1 MSSRRRFSFYPSAP
15 RILGAVFCFLG
26 LLALGACK
34 KAPGTPAWDAPGGS
48 TPAVAV
54 EIPAVPPAAEPTPP
68 AENEPAGPLRFIAY
82 NLQNWLTMD
91 RYVSGKLVGGAPK
104 PARDKAAVIEIL
116 AHNHPDVIG
125 LCEVG
130 TAADLEEIRE
140 KLKVAGLDLP
150 HTHYTGG
157 ADPTRHLGLLS
168 RFPIAAT
175 ARPAETEYRLA
186 GHTFDINRGILD
198 ATVHARGKS
207 WRFLGIHLKSKRDSE
222 AGDQE
227 AMRLNEGR
235 LLRRHVDAILRRDP
249 SARLIV
255 YGDFND
261 TRASP
266 TLKTVIGKN
275 QDPAYLLA
283 IPAKDSRGEA
293 WTHYWELQDIYS
305 RFDFILLSH
314 AIRPDVDFHASRIID
329 DAGWNDASDHRPV
342 LAVFR

>member
-1 MSSRRRFSFYPSAP
+1 VEISAP
-15 RILGAVFCFLG
+15 LPVEEI
-26 LLALGACK
+26 
-34 KAPGTPAWDAPGGS
+34 S
-48 TPAVAV
+48 T
-54 EIPAVPPAAEPTPP
+54 P
-68 AENEPAGPLRFIAY
+68 AENEPAGPIRFIAY
-82 NLQNWLTMD
+82 NVQNWLTMD
-91 RYVSGKLVGGAPK
+91 RYVGGKLAGGSPK
-104 PARDKAAVIEIL
+104 PSRDKAAVIEIL
-116 AHNHPDVIG
+116 AHNQPDVIG

-130 TAADLEEIRE
+130 TVADLEEIRE
-140 KLKVAGLDLP
+140 GLKTAGLDLP
-150 HTHYTGG
+150 HTYYTGG
-157 ADPTRHLGLLS
+157 VDPTRHLGLLS

-175 ARPAETEYRLA
+175 ARPAETEYRLS
-186 GHTFDINRGILD
+186 GRSYGINRGILD
-198 ATVHARGKS
+198 ATVHAHGKS
-207 WRFLGIHLKSKRDSE
+207 WRFVGIHLKSKRDSE

-249 SARLIV
+249 STRLIV

-275 QDPAYLLA
+275 QDPAYLAA
-283 IPAKDSRGEA
+283 IPVKDSRGEA
-293 WTHYWELQDIYS
+293 WTHYWELQDVYS

-314 AIRPDVDFHASRIID
+314 AIRSDLDSHSSHIID